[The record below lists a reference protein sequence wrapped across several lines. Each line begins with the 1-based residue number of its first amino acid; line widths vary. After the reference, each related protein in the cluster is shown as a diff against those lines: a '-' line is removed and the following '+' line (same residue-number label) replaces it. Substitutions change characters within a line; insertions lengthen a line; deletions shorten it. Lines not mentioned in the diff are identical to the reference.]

1 MYYMIMNII
10 CRTDS
15 KELEL
20 QTNNIDKLRYNCQKW
35 LVKPL

>member
-20 QTNNIDKLRYNCQKW
+20 QTNNIDKLSKIACIIN
-35 LVKPL
+35 LA

>member
-1 MYYMIMNII
+1 MNII

-20 QTNNIDKLRYNCQKW
+20 QTNTIDKLSKTDNTGN
-35 LVKPL
+35 LA

>member
-10 CRTDS
+10 FRTDS

-20 QTNNIDKLRYNCQKW
+20 QTNNIDKLSKTNNTDS
-35 LVKPL
+35 LA

>member
-20 QTNNIDKLRYNCQKW
+20 QTNTIDKLSKTDHTGN
-35 LVKPL
+35 LA

>member
-20 QTNNIDKLRYNCQKW
+20 QTINIDKLSKIDNTGN
-35 LVKPL
+35 LA

>member
-1 MYYMIMNII
+1 MYYII

-20 QTNNIDKLRYNCQKW
+20 QTNNIDKLSKTDNTGN
-35 LVKPL
+35 LA

>member
-15 KELEL
+15 KGLEL
-20 QTNNIDKLRYNCQKW
+20 QTNNIDKLSKIDNTGN
-35 LVKPL
+35 LA